1 MIIHLSARSL
11 SHVGWTNLIDKTGF
25 PSDVQDTLKD
35 YMAPVV
41 QMMSGI
47 ANTVLSLVYEV
58 KNDNSGSAIAA
69 SVLGNLSFIFAP
81 FATKWMNETTDDVPC
96 LIKMA
101 IDMGGNLGAAICIA
115 ESSTLPV
122 PD

>member
-1 MIIHLSARSL
+1 LARTG
-11 SHVGWTNLIDKTGF
+11 HTRDKVDNAGF
-25 PSDVQDTLKD
+25 PSNVSQDVVKE
-35 YMAPVV
+35 YMAAVL
-41 QMMSGI
+41 QMLSGM
-47 ANTVLSLVYEV
+47 ANTALSGAYEV
-58 KNDNSGSAIAA
+58 ESDNGASAIAA

-81 FATKWMNETTDDVPC
+81 FATAWMDAATDDVSC

-101 IDMGGNLGAAICIA
+101 IDASGNLGTAICIA